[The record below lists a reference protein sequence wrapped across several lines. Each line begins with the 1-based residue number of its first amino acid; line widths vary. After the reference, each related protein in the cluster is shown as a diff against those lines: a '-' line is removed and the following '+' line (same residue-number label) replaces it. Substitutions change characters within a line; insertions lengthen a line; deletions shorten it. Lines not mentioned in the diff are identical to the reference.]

1 MLHTKTVEPFTLE
14 LLKDLM
20 SKDYLKHFFLVGGTA
35 LSLQIGH
42 RVSVDLDLFTDKDY
56 STDELIPLLLKEY
69 SVSPIL
75 QHPQTLICE
84 INGVKVDFIRFRYK
98 IIRPLFVEKGIRM
111 LSVDDIA
118 PMKLDAITGRGR
130 KKDFYDLYFLLK
142 RYSIEQL
149 FSLYLEKYPHQT
161 TFHVARSM
169 SYFVDAEADADPIV
183 FQKNL
188 TWQRVKDGIVKEIR
202 KL

>member
-1 MLHTKTVEPFTLE
+1 MLYTKTVEPFTLE

-20 SKDYLKHFFLVGGTA
+20 SKDYLNQFFLVGGTA
-35 LSLQIGH
+35 LSLQLGH

-56 STDELIPLLLKEY
+56 STDELISLLLREY
-69 SVSPIL
+69 SVTPIL

-98 IIRPLFVEKGIRM
+98 IIRPVKEEKGIRM

-130 KKDFYDLYFLLK
+130 KKDFYDLFFLLK
-142 RYSIEQL
+142 HYSIEQL
-149 FSLYLEKYPHQT
+149 FTLYLEKYPHQT

-169 SYFVDAEADADPIV
+169 SYFVDAEKDADPIV

-188 TWQRVKDGIVKEIR
+188 TWQKVKDGIVKEIR

>member
-42 RVSVDLDLFTDKDY
+42 RVSVDLNLFTDKDY

-130 KKDFYDLYFLLK
+130 KKDFYDLYFLLR

-188 TWQRVKDGIVKEIR
+188 TWQMVKDGIVKEIR

>member
-1 MLHTKTVEPFTLE
+1 MLYTKTVEPFTLE

-20 SKDYLKHFFLVGGTA
+20 SKDYLNQFFLVGGTA
-35 LSLQIGH
+35 LSLQLGH

-56 STDELIPLLLKEY
+56 STDELISLLLREY
-69 SVSPIL
+69 SVTPIL

-98 IIRPLFVEKGIRM
+98 IIRPVKEEKGIRM

-130 KKDFYDLYFLLK
+130 KKDFYDLFFLLK
-142 RYSIEQL
+142 HYSIEQL
-149 FSLYLEKYPHQT
+149 FTLYLEKYPHQT

-169 SYFVDAEADADPIV
+169 SYFVDAEKDADPIV
-183 FQKNL
+183 FQKYI
-188 TWQRVKDGIVKEIR
+188 TWQKVKDGIVKEIR

>member
-188 TWQRVKDGIVKEIR
+188 TWQLVKDGIVKEIR

>member
-1 MLHTKTVEPFTLE
+1 MLYTKTVEPFTLE

-20 SKDYLKHFFLVGGTA
+20 SKDYLNQFFLVGGTA
-35 LSLQIGH
+35 LSLQLGH

-56 STDELIPLLLKEY
+56 STDELISLLLREY
-69 SVSPIL
+69 SVTPIL

-98 IIRPLFVEKGIRM
+98 IIRPVKEEKGIRM

-130 KKDFYDLYFLLK
+130 KKDFYDLFFLLK
-142 RYSIEQL
+142 HYSIEQL
-149 FSLYLEKYPHQT
+149 FTLYLEKYPYQT

-169 SYFVDAEADADPIV
+169 SYFVDAEKDADPIV

-188 TWQRVKDGIVKEIR
+188 TWQKVKDGIVKEIR

>member
-20 SKDYLKHFFLVGGTA
+20 SKDYLKQFFLVGGTA

-42 RVSVDLDLFTDKDY
+42 RISVDLDLFTDKDY
-56 STDELIPLLLKEY
+56 STDELIPLLLKDY
-69 SVSPIL
+69 SVTPIL
-75 QHPQTLICE
+75 QHPQTLICK

-98 IIRPLFVEKGIRM
+98 TIRPVIEEKGIRM

-130 KKDFYDLYFLLK
+130 KKDFYDLFFLIK

-149 FSLYLEKYPHQT
+149 LNLYLEKYPHQT

-169 SYFVDAEADADPIV
+169 SYFVDAEKDADPIV
-183 FQKNL
+183 FQKNI
-188 TWQRVKDGIVKEIR
+188 TWQKVKDGIVEEIR